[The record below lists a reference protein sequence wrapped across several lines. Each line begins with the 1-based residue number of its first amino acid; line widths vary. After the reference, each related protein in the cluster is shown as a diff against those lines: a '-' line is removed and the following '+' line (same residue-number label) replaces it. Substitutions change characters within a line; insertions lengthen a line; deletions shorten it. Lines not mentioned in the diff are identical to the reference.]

1 MKTLTFV
8 VPCYNSQDYMH
19 RCIDSLLP
27 GGNDVEIII
36 VNDGSSDKTQAIA
49 EEYQREYSGIVR
61 AVNQQ
66 NKGHGG
72 AVNAGIREASGI
84 YIKIVDSD
92 DWVDTEAYLKIL
104 DALKGFSEKD
114 IQVDMLISNF
124 VYEKEGKRHKKIM
137 RYTGTLPENEVFSWE
152 QAGKFRKGQYILMH
166 SVIYRTQMLRESGLC
181 LPEHTFYVDNLYAF
195 VPLPYVKTLYYLN
208 EDFYRYYIGRAD
220 QSVNESIMIKRI
232 DQQLKVNRLMLESF
246 KPEKITD
253 KSLRRYMLNYLEII
267 TIVSSVLL
275 IRSGTEENL
284 EKMRE
289 LWDFIK
295 NGNSAVYRRLRRGLM
310 GRFIHLPG
318 KTGRKVTVFAYRI
331 TQKIVGFN

>member
-8 VPCYNSQDYMH
+8 VPCYNSQDYMR

-61 AVNQQ
+61 TVNQQ

-72 AVNAGIREASGI
+72 AVNTGIREALGM

-104 DALKGFSEKD
+104 DTLKGFSEKD

-124 VYEKEGKRHKKIM
+124 VYEKEGKRHKKTM

-166 SVIYRTQMLRESGLC
+166 SVIYRAQMLRESGLR

-267 TIVSSVLL
+267 TIVSSILL

-289 LWDFIK
+289 LWNTVK
-295 NGNSAVYRRLRRGLM
+295 NCNSTVYRRLRRGLM

>member
-8 VPCYNSQDYMH
+8 VPCYNSQDYMR

-36 VNDGSSDKTQAIA
+36 VNDGSSDKTQVIA

-232 DQQLKVNRLMLESF
+232 DQQLKVNRFMLESF

-289 LWDFIK
+289 LWNTIK
-295 NGNSAVYRRLRRGLM
+295 NCNSTVYRRLRRGLM

>member
-195 VPLPYVKTLYYLN
+195 VPLPYVKTLYYMN

-246 KPEKITD
+246 NPERITN

-275 IRSGTEENL
+275 IRSGTEEDL

-289 LWDFIK
+289 LWDTIK
-295 NGNSAVYRRLRRGLM
+295 NGNSTVYRRLRRGLM

>member
-232 DQQLKVNRLMLESF
+232 DQQLKVNRFMLESF

>member
-289 LWDFIK
+289 LWNTIK
-295 NGNSAVYRRLRRGLM
+295 NCNSTVYRRLRRGLM

>member
-246 KPEKITD
+246 NPERITN

-275 IRSGTEENL
+275 IRSGTEEDL

-289 LWDFIK
+289 LWDTIK
-295 NGNSAVYRRLRRGLM
+295 NGNSTVYRRLRRGLM

>member
-19 RCIDSLLP
+19 RCIDSLLS

-246 KPEKITD
+246 NPERITN

-275 IRSGTEENL
+275 IRSGTEEDL

-289 LWDFIK
+289 LWDTIK
-295 NGNSAVYRRLRRGLM
+295 NGNSTVYRRLRRGLM